1 MGQRMLQIQLD
12 KVPPAQALLHGGQTA
27 LEMPAMPRIRLVPIM
42 ILDAAHDQIGMHH
55 LVHQHR
61 PHVPQ
66 PRRRQLHVHPVQP
79 DPHARRPGPPP
90 RRRRAARHALG
101 AVGPAEVD
109 VLVEAAGEEDG
120 VDVVEGL
127 EDDVFAE
134 AGRVAQFEE
143 AVEGGGFGGAAGLGV
158 EAFEF
163 AGGAAEGLVGLGAGA
178 AGVGLEDV
186 ELGLGDGVWGAVS
199 GEDVFFVEGVVFGGE
214 GEVHCWFGGLV
225 RIEGGGAGRGWWK
238 LLRV

>member
-1 MGQRMLQIQLD
+1 MRQIQLD
-12 KVPPAQALLHGGQTA
+12 KLPPPQPPLHRRQTT
-27 LEMPAMPRIRLVPIM
+27 LEMPAMPRIRLVQIM

-79 DPHARRPGPPP
+79 DPHPWRPGPSP
-90 RRRRAARHALG
+90 RRRRAACYALG

-163 AGGAAEGLVGLGAGA
+163 AGGA
-178 AGVGLEDV
+178 
-186 ELGLGDGVWGAVS
+186 
-199 GEDVFFVEGVVFGGE
+199 VEG
-214 GEVHCWFGGLV
+214 
-225 RIEGGGAGRGWWK
+225 
-238 LLRV
+238 